1 MKIWNQGFVDI
12 IDLVRPARIM
22 AGAFWSSPVSW
33 LWLVTLGSFA
43 LVGCDMQPSASDRE
57 VELKRLTDRAQQVSI
72 TRDDFG
78 VPHIYG
84 KTDADAVF
92 GLLYAQAEDD
102 FNRIERNYIWAMG
115 RLAEV
120 EGEAALYSD
129 VRARLFMSL
138 EQAQQAYEQAPPWL
152 QALCDAFADGL
163 NYYLATHP
171 EVKPRLLAR
180 FEPWMPMFFS
190 EGSIGGDIEQI
201 PLDGITAFY
210 GENQSVGVASSVIP
224 NNDILVEP
232 KGSNGIAIS
241 GDLTESGHALF
252 LINPHTSF
260 YFRGEVH
267 VVSEQGLNAYGAV
280 TWGQFFVYQG
290 FNEDTGWMHTSTR
303 LDFMDEFVEDVAE
316 IDGQLVYRYGDELR
330 AVQVSEVTLRYKA
343 GDEIL
348 EKRFPLYHTHHG
360 PVTHKLNG
368 RWVATKINWD
378 PVNALRQSFIRTKL
392 ANHDEF
398 REMMDIRTNSSNNT
412 VFADSEGNIAYYHG
426 NFIPRRDDQ
435 FDYSKPVD
443 GSDPRTD
450 WQGIHEVQESLTILN
465 PENGWLQNC
474 NSTPFTAAGE
484 FSPRSEDF
492 PRYMAPD
499 AENFRGIQAVRL
511 LKAGKNWN
519 MEKLLD
525 LAYDSYLVGF
535 EKLIPGLVFA
545 FDQQGST
552 DPDMAAAIKILR
564 DWDLKSGVDSTA
576 LTLAHF
582 YGLHYGRRG
591 QNPLALNG
599 SALIDYF
606 GTTSPDEERLAI
618 FSEVLENLTAD
629 FGRWKIPW
637 GDVNRLQR
645 ITGDINQP
653 HDDSAVSL
661 PVGMASGRWG
671 ALASFGAKRYPGT
684 KKIYGTSGNS
694 FVAVVEFADKV
705 KAKTLLAG
713 GQSGD
718 PQSPHFYDQAE
729 PYIQREFKTVAYY
742 PDEVRARA
750 VETYQPGLR

>member
-1 MKIWNQGFVDI
+1 MKICNQDRFDI
-12 IDLVRPARIM
+12 IGLARPGRIIARTSLAAGRLWRVTFFSFLLAGCEIQPPASETDL
-22 AGAFWSSPVSW
+22 
-33 LWLVTLGSFA
+33 
-43 LVGCDMQPSASDRE
+43 
-57 VELKRLTDRAQQVSI
+57 ELERLTGRAEQVSI

-152 QALCDAFADGL
+152 QDLCDAFADGL
-163 NYYLATHP
+163 NFYLATHP
-171 EVKPRLLAR
+171 EVKPRLLTR

-201 PLDGITAFY
+201 PLDGIAAFY
-210 GENQSVGVASSVIP
+210 GEDQNVSVESSAVA
-224 NNDILVEP
+224 NNGLLEEP

-267 VVSEQGLNAYGAV
+267 VVSEEGLNAYGAV

-290 FNEDTGWMHTSTR
+290 FNEHTGWMHTSTR
-303 LDFMDEFVEDVAE
+303 LDFMDEFIEDVAD
-316 IDGQLVYRYGDELR
+316 IDGQLVYRYGEELR
-330 AVQVSEVTLRYKA
+330 PVQVSDVLLKYKA
-343 GDEIL
+343 GDETL

-360 PVTHKLNG
+360 PVTHKLND

-378 PVNALRQSFIRTKL
+378 PINALRQSFIRTKL
-392 ANHDEF
+392 ANHTEF

-412 VFADSEGNIAYYHG
+412 VFADADGNIAYYHG
-426 NFIPRRDDQ
+426 NFIPRRDEQ
-435 FDYSKPVD
+435 FDYSQPVD

-450 WQGIHEVQESLTILN
+450 WQGIHEVEESLTILN
-465 PENGWLQNC
+465 PESGWLQNC

-484 FSPRSEDF
+484 FSPRPEDF

-499 AENFRGIQAVRL
+499 PENFRGIQAVRL
-511 LKAGKNWN
+511 LKAGKNWD

-525 LAYDSYLVGF
+525 LAYDPYLVGF
-535 EKLIPGLVFA
+535 EKLIPGLIFA
-545 FDQQGST
+545 FDQEGST
-552 DPDMAAAIKILR
+552 DPDLKAAIEILR
-564 DWDLKSGVDSTA
+564 NWDLKSGLDSTA

-591 QNPLALNG
+591 QNPLALSR

-606 GTTSPDEERLAI
+606 GTASPLDERLAM
-618 FSEVLENLTAD
+618 FSEVLVNLTAD
-629 FGRWKIPW
+629 FGHWKIPW
-637 GDVNRLQR
+637 GEVNRLQR

-653 HDDSAVSL
+653 HDDAAASL

-694 FVAVVEFADKV
+694 FVAIVEFADKV

-718 PQSPHFYDQAE
+718 PLSPHFYDQAE
-729 PYIQREFKTVAYY
+729 RYIQREFKTVAYY